1 VDLLRPDAAV
11 LRVEEVDD
19 SPTREAAPVTGVP
32 QLGDGAIRPGS
43 LAHKKMITVI
53 VTHSMRIIPVMA
65 LVAALV
71 AGCGTGSGAKGKT
84 TVVAAFYPLAWVAEQ
99 VGGPKAV
106 VRNLTP
112 AGAEPH
118 DIELTPRDVGRL
130 QEADVVLYLSHGFQP
145 AVEQAV
151 DGAKGKRVDV
161 LAGLGLR
168 KGVGDEAGKSDPHV
182 WLDPVLFARIVRRIG
197 AVFGEPGHAR
207 LLVSRLRSLDR
218 DYRRGLARCAR
229 RDFVTSH
236 AAFGYLA
243 ARYHLHQIPIT
254 GIDPESEPS
263 PQRLQRLIALVRREH
278 VTTVFF
284 ERLVSPRLAETV
296 ARDAGARAAVL
307 DPIEG
312 LTASE
317 QARGYSYFTL
327 MGENLRQL
335 RSALGC
341 R

>member
-1 VDLLRPDAAV
+1 
-11 LRVEEVDD
+11 
-19 SPTREAAPVTGVP
+19 
-32 QLGDGAIRPGS
+32 
-43 LAHKKMITVI
+43 
-53 VTHSMRIIPVMA
+53 MRIVPVWI
-65 LVAALV
+65 AALALIA
-71 AGCGTGSGAKGKT
+71 AGCGAASGAKGRT
-84 TVVAAFYPLAWVAEQ
+84 TAVAAFYPLAYAAEQ
-99 VGGPKAV
+99 VGGAKV
-106 VRNLTP
+106 EVRNLTP
-112 AGAEPH
+112 PGAEPH

-130 QEADVVLYLSHGFQP
+130 QQADVVLYLSHGFQP

-151 DGAKGKRVDV
+151 ASARGKRVDI

-168 KGVGDEAGKSDPHV
+168 RGVGDEAGKSDPHV
-182 WLDPVLFARIVRRIG
+182 WLDPVLYARIVRRIG
-197 AVFGEPGHAR
+197 AVLGDPAR
-207 LLVSRLRSLDR
+207 AAGLARRVLALDAE
-218 DYRRGLARCAR
+218 YRRGLAHCAR

-243 ARYHLHQIPIT
+243 ARYGLHQIPIT

-263 PQRLQRLIALVRREH
+263 PQRLSRLIALVRREH

-296 ARDAGARAAVL
+296 ARDAGAKVAVL

-312 LTASE
+312 LTPAE
-317 QARGYSYFTL
+317 QSHGDTYLTL
-327 MGENLRQL
+327 MRRNLREL